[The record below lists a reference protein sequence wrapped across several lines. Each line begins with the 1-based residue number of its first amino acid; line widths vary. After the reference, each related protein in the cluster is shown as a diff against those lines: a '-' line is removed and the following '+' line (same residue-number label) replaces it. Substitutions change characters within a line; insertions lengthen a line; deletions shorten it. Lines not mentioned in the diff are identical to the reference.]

1 MLGGIV
7 GDYVGSVW
15 EYKEW
20 NGTDELINGKN
31 FITDDSLVLLATMQT
46 LIKYYDDYKFHNVS
60 LFGDV
65 ASFYKQCLL
74 EVFKENPHAGWGNW
88 FSDWVQGNSEDKPK
102 SIGNGFMP
110 RLILLDKFTP
120 SGLKLLAWQ
129 YDSDVVISFKLKLY
143 GFDLE
148 ALDCD
153 YFEGMRECIEDMY
166 WFHKHR
172 RFDDTYFGC
181 INRLMCV
188 FYNMI
193 LNYEQD
199 IISAIYVN
207 GDSDTFACTIGTYLE
222 LYMKNG
228 TKEVVDYMNKY
239 DITLDKLFAGNQ
251 KYIKIVKEF
260 YKLYF
265 PEAYIELDMENL

>member
-46 LIKYYDDYKFHNVS
+46 LIKYYDNYRFHNVR
-60 LFGDV
+60 
-65 ASFYKQCLL
+65 SFYFVEEYYQKCLL
-74 EVFKENPHAGWGNW
+74 EVFKENLNISWGNY
-88 FSDWVQGNSEDKPK
+88 FIDWVQGYDKDKSK
-102 SIGNGFMP
+102 SIGNGFMA
-110 RLILLDKFTP
+110 RYMLLEKFSHNGSYCFNKLINI
-120 SGLKLLAWQ
+120 Q
-129 YDSDVVISFKLKLY
+129 YDSKVIDDFMPRLRKELLSQDKKNDELK
-143 GFDLE
+143 
-148 ALDCD
+148 
-153 YFEGMRECIEDMY
+153 
-166 WFHKHR
+166 WFHEHR

-188 FYNMI
+188 FDNI
-193 LNYEQD
+193 KLDYEKD
-199 IISAIYVN
+199 ITNAIYVN
-207 GDSDTFACTIGTYLE
+207 GDSDTFACIVGTYLE
-222 LYMKNG
+222 LFMKNG

-251 KYIKIVKEF
+251 KYIGIVKEF

-265 PEAYIELDMENL
+265 LEAYIKLDIENW